1 MAFTEPEQTRATRR
15 TSRPRWSSRRKRR
28 LVVFLT
34 AVLVLLLAGGGV
46 LYYHLNSNLRTEA
59 LTRGGSTNTAL
70 DSGKPMNILVLG
82 SDSRSNAE
90 DCKIG
95 GACSSGTGS
104 ASASSGSTPN
114 SFAYG
119 NADVE
124 WLVHVSADRKRIQE
138 VSVPRDT
145 IVDIPECTDP
155 ATGQT
160 VPAHKGR
167 INSSM
172 QYGPDCTVAT
182 IHQLTGVPID
192 HFAVVD
198 FSGAITLSNAVG
210 GVNVCVSDDVYD
222 TYSHLKLK
230 KGEHT
235 LKGESALQFLRTR
248 HAFGDGS
255 DLGRAGAQHLFLAAL
270 MRSMTAT
277 STLVNPVKVY
287 GIANA
292 GTQALIV
299 DKGLGSV
306 AKLAQLGYE
315 VSKVPNDGVQFM
327 TMPTVYNPQDRNTVI
342 EAPGAQKYWDDIAA
356 DRPFE
361 SATKSA
367 SPSSSGS
374 SSPTSSATPST
385 PTASG
390 SSTSTAPTVTTA
402 DKATGCAQVSKDK
415 TVEINGVPMTP
426 TQAYAAS
433 TKVPDSAP

>member
-1 MAFTEPEQTRATRR
+1 MSAPDFDAPA
-15 TSRPRWSSRRKRR
+15 TSRWSPRRRRR
-28 LVVFLT
+28 FFAFVAFLLVVLVA
-34 AVLVLLLAGGGV
+34 AVAAYL
-46 LYYHLNSNLRTEA
+46 HLNSNLRTEQ

-82 SDSRSNAE
+82 SDSRSNAT
-90 DCKIG
+90 DCRIG
-95 GACSSGTGS
+95 GACSSTT
-104 ASASSGSTPN
+104 SSSSSSSPD

-124 WLVHVSADRKRIQE
+124 WLVHVSADRKHISE

-145 IVDIPECTDP
+145 EVDIPECTDP
-155 ATGQT
+155 TTGQT
-160 VPAHKGR
+160 VAAHRGR

-172 QYGPDCTVAT
+172 RNGPDCMVAT
-182 IHQLTGVPID
+182 MHQLTGVPID

-210 GVNVCVSDDVYD
+210 GVKVCVSNDVYD

-230 KGEHT
+230 KGDHT
-235 LKGESALQFLRTR
+235 LKGEAALQFLRTR

-292 GTQALIV
+292 GTGALIV
-299 DKGLGSV
+299 DKELGSV

-315 VSKVPNDGVQFM
+315 VSKVPNNGVQFV
-327 TMPTVYNPQDRNTVI
+327 TMPTADNPLDPATVI
-342 EAPGAQKYWDDIAA
+342 AAPAAQKYWEDLAA
-356 DRPFE
+356 DKPLGT
-361 SATKSA
+361 SAKAAAGTSSSGA
-367 SPSSSGS
+367 SSPSSSSTGS
-374 SSPTSSATPST
+374 SSSS
-385 PTASG
+385 
-390 SSTSTAPTVTTA
+390 SSTSTAPSVSTA
-402 DKATGCAQVSKDK
+402 DKATGCAQVSDYRS
-415 TVEINGVPMTP
+415 VEVNGIRMTP

-433 TKVPDSAP
+433 PKIPDSAP